1 MSMIEIGHLVLII
14 VALLTFATVVAV
26 VYYGSKENLAVHVE
40 HSRAQQVWEERAKR
54 VNQARQA
61 LVALPEGAANGGGA
75 GSAGGQIVNPDE
87 AEARRQAALARKAAR
102 AARST
107 SGE

>member
-1 MSMIEIGHLVLII
+1 MIEIGHLVLII

-26 VYYGSKENLAVHVE
+26 VYYGSKENLAAHVE

-61 LVALPEGAANGGGA
+61 LVPVSEGAASGGGS
-75 GSAGGQIVNPDE
+75 GSAGGQIVNPDD

>member
-1 MSMIEIGHLVLII
+1 MIEVGLGVMVV
-14 VALLTFATVVAV
+14 VALLALATVGAV
-26 VYYGSKENLAVHVE
+26 MYFGSKENLAAHVE
-40 HSRAQQVWEERAKR
+40 ESRAQKVWQEREKR

-61 LVALPEGAANGGGA
+61 LVPVSEGAGSSGGS
-75 GSAGGQIVNPDE
+75 GSAGGQIVNPDD